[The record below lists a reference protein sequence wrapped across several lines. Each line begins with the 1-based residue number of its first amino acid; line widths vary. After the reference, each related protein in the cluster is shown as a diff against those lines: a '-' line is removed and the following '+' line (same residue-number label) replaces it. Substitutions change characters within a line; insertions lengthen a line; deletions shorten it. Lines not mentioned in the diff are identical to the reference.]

1 MEDTT
6 YALYREDTKAIGI
19 NGKSLPYPAL
29 TRSST
34 LQQYRRNMVYLLKN
48 TGDLT
53 LSLKHMGQ
61 R

>member
-34 LQQYRRNMVYLLKN
+34 LQQYRKNMVYLLKILE
-48 TGDLT
+48 T
-53 LSLKHMGQ
+53 
-61 R
+61 